1 MIRINTMYTMS
12 NGKPLHYTALVVAV
26 AAVVI
31 ACTSVAGYYRG
42 S

>member
-1 MIRINTMYTMS
+1 VQATVN
-12 NGKPLHYTALVVAV
+12 ALLWAAVVAV

-31 ACTSVAGYYRG
+31 ALAAGALFG